1 MPLTAV
7 CLTAKINWSA
17 VRAPVDAE
25 IETVL
30 ARARK
35 LNRLNCVTGA
45 LLLYPDCIVQWIEGE
60 PTGLSD
66 TRDCTARDPR
76 LSALTTLCEGPVEA
90 RSFPRCWLYF
100 ADYREATDA
109 VGARIDQLAQEPA
122 PGLAAMREAFAPIGE
137 RLAPARFTHQAMLV

>member
-90 RSFPRCWLYF
+90 RSFPRRS
-100 ADYREATDA
+100 AGA
-109 VGARIDQLAQEPA
+109 GARARA
-122 PGLAAMREAFAPIGE
+122 CRHARGLRAHRRTAGTCAFHPSGDACLSAA
-137 RLAPARFTHQAMLV
+137 FTVSRAALRRAGRA